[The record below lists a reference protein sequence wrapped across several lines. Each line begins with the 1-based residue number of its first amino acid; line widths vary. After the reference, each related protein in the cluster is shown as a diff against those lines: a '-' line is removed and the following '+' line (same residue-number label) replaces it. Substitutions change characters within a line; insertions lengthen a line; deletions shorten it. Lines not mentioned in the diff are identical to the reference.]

1 MSWETAFLVTGKLVS
16 FLIVASR
23 ERQTHPFRLHVRTD
37 RYLLFSPTLQPHAA
51 RQAPLSFTISWSL
64 LKLISI
70 ESVMS
75 LASPVLAGRFFG
87 FPRWL
92 SGKESTCQCRRSR
105 RHRFKSCV
113 RKRPW
118 RRKWQPIPVFLPGK
132 AHGQRSLMGYSPW
145 DCKKLDTTE
154 YSFTDLYTGHLGSLT
169 ISLEP

>member
-23 ERQTHPFRLHVRTD
+23 GRQTHPFRLHVRTD
-37 RYLLFSPTLQPHAA
+37 RYVLFSPTLQPHAA

-92 SGKESTCQCRRSR
+92 SGKESTCQCRR
-105 RHRFKSCV
+105 HGFD
-113 RKRPW
+113 PW
-118 RRKWQPIPVFLPGK
+118 VQKILCGRKWQPVPVFLPGK
-132 AHGQRSLMGYSPW
+132 AHGQRSLVGYMG
-145 DCKKLDTTE
+145 L
-154 YSFTDLYTGHLGSLT
+154 
-169 ISLEP
+169 

>member
-113 RKRPW
+113 RKSPW

-132 AHGQRSLMGYSPW
+132 AHGQRSLAGYSKW
-145 DCKKLDTTE
+145 GRKDSDTT
-154 YSFTDLYTGHLGSLT
+154 
-169 ISLEP
+169 